1 MNIIETNLDFSNL
14 SKRGATNRIILHHT
28 AVTAEQSVEV
38 IHNYHKNSLGYAG
51 IGYHFYI
58 RKDGSIYRGRPEDTV
73 GAHAYGSNNDSIGIC
88 FEGNFEEEQMTE
100 AQIKSGKELV
110 NYLREKY
117 GINKVQMHR
126 DVNQTSCPGK
136 NFKFN
141 EIVEETKN
149 EPVEETKSI
158 DELAQEVIAG
168 EYGNGEERKEKLGS
182 LYNEVQKR
190 VNEILTGNVSNKKS
204 NEEIAKEVIQGE
216 WGNGAER
223 KNKLEAEGYNYNEVQ
238 KIVNNMLK

>member
-1 MNIIETNLDFSNL
+1 MNLIEFEQWSLSQGSVGNPTTEESYKGECVSLIQQYL
-14 SKRGATNRIILHHT
+14 SKVFNIPFKARGNAKDWANIVIEGFNKFAPDNVLKPGDIIVYDWGQYGHL
-28 AVTAEQSVEV
+28 AIVTADGKSLEQNKNGNRKITVSEITPGYVM
-38 IHNYHKNSLGYAG
+38 IHRPANIDLG
-51 IGYHFYI
+51 
-58 RKDGSIYRGRPEDTV
+58 T
-73 GAHAYGSNNDSIGIC
+73 
-88 FEGNFEEEQMTE
+88 
-100 AQIKSGKELV
+100 
-110 NYLREKY
+110 
-117 GINKVQMHR
+117 
-126 DVNQTSCPGK
+126 
-136 NFKFN
+136 
-141 EIVEETKN
+141 
-149 EPVEETKSI
+149 VEETKSI

-204 NEEIAKEVIQGE
+204 NEEVAKEVIKGE